1 MIIKVCGMRDTQNI
15 REVEALKPTMMGFIC
30 WEGSSRNVAE
40 ATAHLPSCIRVG
52 VFVNPQLD
60 YVRRKVNQLKL
71 NRIQL
76 HGNESPQFCQ
86 ELIAMTGLP
95 VIKAISVRKKED
107 IQQYRQYKGIADLL
121 LFDTKC
127 KTMGGSGE
135 MFDWDILEAY
145 DGDIPFLL
153 AGGISPNDIE
163 RVSQFRHP
171 QFIGIDLNS
180 RFELRQGVKDITS
193 LKHFINKIR
202 A

>member
-1 MIIKVCGMRDTQNI
+1 
-15 REVEALKPTMMGFIC
+15 
-30 WEGSSRNVAE
+30 
-40 ATAHLPSCIRVG
+40 
-52 VFVNPQLD
+52 
-60 YVRRKVNQLKL
+60 
-71 NRIQL
+71 
-76 HGNESPQFCQ
+76 
-86 ELIAMTGLP
+86 
-95 VIKAISVRKKED
+95 
-107 IQQYRQYKGIADLL
+107 
-121 LFDTKC
+121 
-127 KTMGGSGE
+127 

>member
-1 MIIKVCGMRDTQNI
+1 MIIKVCGMRDAQNI
-15 REVEALKPTMMGFIC
+15 REVEMLKPTMMGFIC

-40 ATAHLPSCIRVG
+40 APAHLPSCIRVG
-52 VFVNPQLD
+52 VFVNPTPD

-76 HGNESPQFCQ
+76 HGNESPQLCQ
-86 ELIAMTGLP
+86 ELIAITGLP

-107 IQQYRQYKGIADLL
+107 IEQYRQYRGIADLL

-127 KTMGGSGE
+127 KTVGGSGE
-135 MFDWDILEAY
+135 LFDWDILEAY

-163 RVSQFRHP
+163 RISQFRHP